1 MKKKKERKRMGRPF
15 VGEVKN
21 AFGLENNVLE
31 KRSIFRA
38 HKKFYGKGKYLKNK
52 MV

>member
-21 AFGLENNVLE
+21 AFGLENNVADELALLVIERE
-31 KRSIFRA
+31 KQKVLTRA
-38 HKKFYGKGKYLKNK
+38 KYR
-52 MV
+52 